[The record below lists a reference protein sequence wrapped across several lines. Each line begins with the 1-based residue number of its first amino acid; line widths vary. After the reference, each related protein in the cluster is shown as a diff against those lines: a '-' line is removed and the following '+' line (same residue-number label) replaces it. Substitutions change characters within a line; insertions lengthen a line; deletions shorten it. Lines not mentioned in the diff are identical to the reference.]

1 MNIFKRF
8 VDSIRNFFDDID
20 TLFDN
25 LSNEIADVLEKVDN
39 STKVDEAEKELF
51 KGCLDVVIDYVNM
64 GGVIREDYTEKIADK
79 MVEALG
85 KLNDKVRKELR
96 DGE

>member
-1 MNIFKRF
+1 MNIFKKI
-8 VDSIRNFFDDID
+8 VNGIRNFFDDID
-20 TLFDN
+20 ILFDN
-25 LSNEIADVLEKVDN
+25 LSNKISDVLEKVDN
-39 STKVDEAEKELF
+39 STKVDEVEKELF

-64 GGVIREDYTEKIADK
+64 GGVIKEEYTEKIADK

-85 KLNDKVRKELR
+85 KLNDKVREELR

>member
-1 MNIFKRF
+1 MNIFKK
-8 VDSIRNFFDDID
+8 VVESVRNFFDDID

-25 LSNEIADVLEKVDN
+25 LNNEIADVLEKVDN
-39 STKVDEAEKELF
+39 STKVDKAEKELF

-85 KLNDKVRKELR
+85 KLNDKVREELR